1 MLEQILKT
9 KREEIKQ
16 IHLTEPA
23 SSFPRRSL
31 YEALKRPRRT
41 IGLIAEVKKASPS
54 KGVIRP
60 HVSPREIARA
70 YEKAGADAISVL
82 TDERYFQGHRS
93 YLTAVKQ
100 TVDVPV
106 LRKDFIIDA
115 KQITESV
122 HIGAD
127 AILLIGEALEP
138 EALHELYE
146 QAYAAGLECLVEVH
160 SAKTLEAILRR
171 FTPTIIGI
179 NNRDLT
185 TFHTS
190 LVVTETLASLI
201 PNGSLLVS
209 ESGIF
214 TYDDVQTVK
223 RAGAQAMLVGEALMR
238 EEDVALAIRRLFGE
252 V

>member
-1 MLEQILKT
+1 MIEQILKT
-9 KREEIKQ
+9 KRDEIAHIQ
-16 IHLTEPA
+16 LTEPA

-31 YEALKRPRRT
+31 FEALQRPKRT

-54 KGVIRP
+54 KGVIRA
-60 HVSPREIARA
+60 HFSPVEIAA
-70 YEKAGADAISVL
+70 TYEEAGADAVSVL
-82 TDERYFQGHRS
+82 TDARYFQGHREH
-93 YLTAVKQ
+93 LTAVKQ
-100 TVDVPV
+100 TVRVPV

-115 KQITESV
+115 KQIDESV

-138 EALHELYE
+138 DALHELYE

-171 FTPTIIGI
+171 FTPKMIGM

-185 TFHTS
+185 TFQTS
-190 LVVTETLASLI
+190 LATTVELASLV
-201 PNGSLLVS
+201 PNGTLLVS
-209 ESGIF
+209 ESGIH

-223 RAGAQAMLVGEALMR
+223 RAGAQAMLVGEALMK
-238 EEDVALAIRRLFGE
+238 EEDVRLAIHRLFGE